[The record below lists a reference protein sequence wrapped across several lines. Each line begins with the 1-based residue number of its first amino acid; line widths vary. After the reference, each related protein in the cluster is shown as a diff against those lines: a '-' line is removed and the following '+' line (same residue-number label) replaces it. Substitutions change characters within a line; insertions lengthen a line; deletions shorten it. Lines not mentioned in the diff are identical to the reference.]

1 MGYWSIAHEAK
12 PNGLI
17 KAAIDPWPLR
27 ATRLIVF
34 IVAPNLLD
42 KKGNNKAS
50 KCKLKKSLLAN
61 KTKELKRHTICYA
74 RTITNSPLVG

>member
-12 PNGLI
+12 PNGLM
-17 KAAIDPWPLR
+17 KVAIDPWPLR

-42 KKGNNKAS
+42 KKGNNNAS
-50 KCKLKKSLLAN
+50 KFKLKKSLLAN
-61 KTKELKRHTICYA
+61 KTKELKRHTFCYA
-74 RTITNSPLVG
+74 RTITISPLVG